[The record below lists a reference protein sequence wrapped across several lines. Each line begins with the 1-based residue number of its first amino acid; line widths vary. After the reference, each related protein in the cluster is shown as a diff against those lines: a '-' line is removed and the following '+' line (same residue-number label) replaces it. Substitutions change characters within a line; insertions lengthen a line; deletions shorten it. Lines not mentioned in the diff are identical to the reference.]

1 MDAALEKLKM
11 STEGARL
18 DIRSNLSGKRTEIHM
33 WTWFVHGIVF
43 AFPEQLNVSCSVFH
57 LGGNNYGSI

>member
-1 MDAALEKLKM
+1 MDAALEKLRK

-18 DIRSNLSGKRTEIHM
+18 NIRPNLSGKRTEYTYVDM
-33 WTWFVHGIVF
+33 VVHNVAF

-57 LGGNNYGSI
+57 

>member
-1 MDAALEKLKM
+1 M

-18 DIRSNLSGKRTEIHM
+18 FIQPNLSGKRTED
-33 WTWFVHGIVF
+33 TYVDTVCPLCLF

-57 LGGNNYGSI
+57 LGGINYGSI

>member
-1 MDAALEKLKM
+1 MDAALEKLRM

-18 DIRSNLSGKRTEIHM
+18 DIRPNLSGKRTEIHM
-33 WTWFVHGIVF
+33 WTWFVHGIAF

-57 LGGNNYGSI
+57 